1 MNAAERQAKYYA
13 GVKMINFDLVKE
25 MVLALFVVSLVVI
38 GLAAALSS
46 PDDPAVTIQT
56 WATKD
61 PVDFVTTA
69 ASELAGTSETAEYG
83 PPYNNTA
90 DAAQA
95 VGPISPQTWA
105 GVSTP
110 IDTAQD
116 FVLRPLGFAA
126 IGNPTLTTALQ
137 AYGAA
142 SADQQQTWLTN
153 YSTALADATVVNDEV
168 SVASGD
174 YGPVPGLMTGL
185 LGLARTGA
193 LDGLLL
199 SNGNLYQT
207 DFTLPLLFMGDGSYL
222 SNLAADQHLTG
233 DQWGMMNET
242 GMYPGQTWLWL
253 FSFWYQIPP
262 FNTAANTDLVVIILM
277 IVLTALLAFVPFI
290 PILRDI
296 PRWIPIHRLIWRR
309 YYRDS

>member
-1 MNAAERQAKYYA
+1 VTTDDPQARYYA
-13 GVKMINFDLVKE
+13 GINMIRFDLIKE
-25 MVLALFVVSLVVI
+25 FVLALLAVSILVV
-38 GLAAALSS
+38 GLAGVFSS
-46 PDDPAVTIQT
+46 PDDPAVTVQT

-69 ASELAGTSETAEYG
+69 ASELAGTSGTAGYG

-90 DAAQA
+90 DAGQA
-95 VGPISPQTWA
+95 VGPIAPQLWA
-105 GVSTP
+105 GVRIP

-126 IGNPTLTTALQ
+126 VGNPTLTAALQ
-137 AYGAA
+137 TYGAA
-142 SADQQQTWLTN
+142 SSDQQQTWLTN
-153 YSTALADATVVNDEV
+153 YSTALADATVANDQI
-168 SVASGD
+168 SLASGE
-174 YGPVPGLMTGL
+174 YGPVPDLMTGL

-199 SNGNLYQT
+199 SSGNLYQT
-207 DFTLPLLFMGDGSYL
+207 DFTKPLLFMGDGEYL
-222 SNLAADQHLTG
+222 SGLAADQHLTG

-242 GMYPGQTWLWL
+242 GLYPGQTWLWL

-262 FNTAANTDLVVIILM
+262 FNTAPNTDLLVILLM
-277 IVLTALLAFVPFI
+277 IGLTALLALVPFI

-296 PRWIPIHRLIWRR
+296 PRWIPIHRIIWRR
-309 YYRDS
+309 YYRGR

>member
-1 MNAAERQAKYYA
+1 
-13 GVKMINFDLVKE
+13 
-25 MVLALFVVSLVVI
+25 VVSLVVI

-56 WATKD
+56 WATKE

-69 ASELAGTSETAEYG
+69 ASELAGTSETAQYG
-83 PPYNNTA
+83 PPYNSTA

-95 VGPISPQTWA
+95 VGPISPQAWA

-153 YSTALADATVVNDEV
+153 YSTALADATVVNAEV

-174 YGPVPGLMTGL
+174 YGPVPDLMTGL

>member
-1 MNAAERQAKYYA
+1 
-13 GVKMINFDLVKE
+13 

-56 WATKD
+56 WATKE

-69 ASELAGTSETAEYG
+69 ASELAGTSETAQYG
-83 PPYNNTA
+83 PPYNSTA

-95 VGPISPQTWA
+95 VGPISPQAWA

-153 YSTALADATVVNDEV
+153 YSTALADATVVNAEV

-174 YGPVPGLMTGL
+174 YGPVPDLMTGL

-262 FNTAANTDLVVIILM
+262 FNTASNTDLVVIILM

>member
-1 MNAAERQAKYYA
+1 MNAAERQEKYYA

-25 MVLALFVVSLVVI
+25 MVLALFLVSLVVI
-38 GLAAALSS
+38 ALAAALSS

-56 WATKD
+56 WATKE

-69 ASELAGTSETAEYG
+69 ASELAGTSETGQYG
-83 PPYNNTA
+83 PPYNSTA

-95 VGPISPQTWA
+95 VGPISPQAWA

-153 YSTALADATVVNDEV
+153 YSTALADATVVNAEV

-174 YGPVPGLMTGL
+174 YGPVPDLMTGL

>member
-1 MNAAERQAKYYA
+1 
-13 GVKMINFDLVKE
+13 
-25 MVLALFVVSLVVI
+25 
-38 GLAAALSS
+38 
-46 PDDPAVTIQT
+46 VTIQT

-61 PVDFVTTA
+61 PVDFVTTSA
-69 ASELAGTSETAEYG
+69 TELAGTSETAEYG

>member
-1 MNAAERQAKYYA
+1 MNAAERQEKYYA

-56 WATKD
+56 WATKE

-69 ASELAGTSETAEYG
+69 ASELAGTSETAQYG
-83 PPYNNTA
+83 PPYNSTA
-90 DAAQA
+90 ATAQA
-95 VGPISPQTWA
+95 VGPISPQAWA

-153 YSTALADATVVNDEV
+153 YSTALADATVVNAEV

-174 YGPVPGLMTGL
+174 YGPVPDLMTGL